1 MPVSVTR
8 VDVDVAIDEVIIN
21 DPDVTKQGPP
31 GEPGPPGIQ
40 GPPGE
45 PGPPGP
51 PGATDIDGVTG
62 LQAALETLQL
72 AINDISLTPGP
83 QGLQGEPGPQGLQGA
98 TGPQGLQGEPG
109 PQGLQGPQGVAG
121 TSLTAGLHYPIV
133 SATPPNNPPQAGW
146 QWTQLDGN
154 GRAIDWVWDGARWL
168 SRQVFYLSLSWL
180 SSTASSFSVPF
191 AGQPGNR
198 RIWVEDLAC
207 SWTHSEALAPGGT
220 APTVNSAANYWDL
233 RLHYITAQTGLDFD
247 PARFVSGQNV
257 TAGANSNIYQRV
269 ALNFEID
276 LRHAASPF
284 NSNIRNRQLYLRVNK
299 IASAP
304 TIIFIEA
311 SIAYRLIFTA

>member
-40 GPPGE
+40 GPQGE
-45 PGPPGP
+45 PGPQGP

-72 AINDISLTPGP
+72 AIDDISLTPGP
-83 QGLQGEPGPQGLQGA
+83 QGLQGPQGEPGPQGA
-98 TGPQGLQGEPG
+98 TGPQGL
-109 PQGLQGPQGVAG
+109 AG

-168 SRQVFYLSLSWL
+168 SRQRYVASEGSIPLITSTQTREMRGLTLGDRILVESFNAVFNHDVTVL
-180 SSTASSFSVPF
+180 
-191 AGQPGNR
+191 
-198 RIWVEDLAC
+198 
-207 SWTHSEALAPGGT
+207 PGGT
-220 APTVNSAANYWDL
+220 VNSNTDFWTVQLFVASIGPALYPPAELVNLTSSSQGVSCQANRPIRLTRQINTELDL
-233 RLHYITAQTGLDFD
+233 RVVTDDSSITRYREIYIRLNKTGSQALSMQF
-247 PARFVSGQNV
+247 FKF
-257 TAGANSNIYQRV
+257 
-269 ALNFEID
+269 ALN
-276 LRHAASPF
+276 
-284 NSNIRNRQLYLRVNK
+284 
-299 IASAP
+299 
-304 TIIFIEA
+304 
-311 SIAYRLIFTA
+311 YRLVYVP